1 MNRYQD
7 IQVTKN
13 LMGKRMYVGI
23 KYPDVPVSPN
33 DSYVLCGD
41 TDRYDKLALD
51 YYQDKSLWW
60 VISIANNAST
70 QTSLFPPTDVYIRI
84 PANPLEVV
92 ARFNSLNSGLISFV
106 DETNIQPNT
115 TSPTNG
121 TGGGTGGSGGGSGGG
136 GY

>member
-84 PANPLEVV
+84 PANLVLDIIEKMHQD
-92 ARFNSLNSGLISFV
+92 RKKRDKDLDN
-106 DETNIQPNT
+106 E
-115 TSPTNG
+115 
-121 TGGGTGGSGGGSGGG
+121 
-136 GY
+136 